1 MGRSSI
7 RTLDGTTNMTP
18 EIIKILE
25 NVKAFCEDEAIYDK
39 LSSYGDFYY
48 KIVELLKKE
57 KACLCC
63 FAMLHDPKSKLLST
77 K

>member
-7 RTLDGTTNMTP
+7 RTLDGITNMTP
-18 EIIKILE
+18 ELVKILE
-25 NVKAFCEDEAIYDK
+25 NVRDYCEDEAIYDK

-57 KACLCC
+57 KV
-63 FAMLHDPKSKLLST
+63 
-77 K
+77 

>member
-1 MGRSSI
+1 
-7 RTLDGTTNMTP
+7 MTP

-57 KACLCC
+57 KA
-63 FAMLHDPKSKLLST
+63 
-77 K
+77 